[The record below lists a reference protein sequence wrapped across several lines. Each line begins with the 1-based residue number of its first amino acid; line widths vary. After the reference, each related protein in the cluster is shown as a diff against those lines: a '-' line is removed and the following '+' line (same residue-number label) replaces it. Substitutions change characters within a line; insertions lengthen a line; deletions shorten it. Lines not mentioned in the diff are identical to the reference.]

1 MRAARWGDIVD
12 YWRGWLKRV
21 PGLRPVVRWLR
32 WAFLPHYW
40 AVRRAER
47 QRAGQ
52 MLQPEATTGAGRY
65 PEIIAYVARELAG
78 LERPRLLSW
87 GCSTGAE
94 LVALRKALPHADIT
108 GVDINARSLALARRT
123 IAGDSRTRLILSGD
137 PEELAG
143 ETFDAVL
150 CLAVLRHARLEEE
163 RPASCAAILPFA
175 KVERFTE
182 RLADLLGP
190 GGLLALW
197 NVHFRLADM
206 AIASQFSAIFDLARG
221 SIANQPLYG
230 QDDRRL
236 ENAFCTA
243 AVYQRIPGQ
252 AAEPPPGLQSPVGNR
267 A

>member
-1 MRAARWGDIVD
+1 VEH
-12 YWRGWLKRV
+12 WRSLLKRV
-21 PGLRPVVRWLR
+21 PGVRPVVRWLR

-47 QRAGQ
+47 QCAGQ
-52 MLQPEATTGAGRY
+52 MLQPEATTEAGRY
-65 PEIIAYVARELAG
+65 PEIIAYIARELAG
-78 LERPRLLSW
+78 LERPRVLSW

-94 LVALRKALPHADIT
+94 LVALREALPHADIT
-108 GVDINARSLALARRT
+108 GVDINARSLAFARRT
-123 IAGDSRTRLILSGD
+123 VGGDAGTRLILCGD
-137 PEELAG
+137 PAELAG

-175 KVERFTE
+175 KIERFTE

-197 NVHFRLADM
+197 NVHFQLADM
-206 AIASQFSAIFDLARG
+206 AIANRFSAVLELARG
-221 SIANQPLYG
+221 SVANQPLYG

-236 ENAFCTA
+236 ANASCTA
-243 AVYQRIPGQ
+243 AVYQRIQGQ
-252 AAEPPPGLQSPVGNR
+252 AVQPTLANAKARS
-267 A
+267 